1 MIDVDTKEL
10 PKGWIKCKLIEF
22 CILVM
27 GQSPPSET
35 YNTDGLGLPFYQGKT
50 EFSALYPTPV
60 KYCCEPNKIAENG
73 DILLSIRAPVGPTN
87 ICSHKACIGRGIAAI
102 RPLDGVTSKFIL
114 FLFRSIEP
122 VLSKQGTGTTFKA
135 ITKDFLERLEIV
147 IPPLPEQHRIVEKIE
162 ELFSDLDK
170 GIESLK
176 TTQQQLKIY
185 RQAVLKWAFEG
196 KLTAKWRE
204 EKKHKGELKSA
215 EELLDQIK
223 AEREKRDR
231 TQLQEWNEAVKTWE
245 ANGKQGKKPGKPNKN
260 KEVKALSEIEITK
273 LPELPEGWNWI
284 HLEEMLNKIEA
295 GKSFRCEERTPSLQ
309 QVGVAKVSAVTWG
322 EYNELES
329 KTCLDKSKIEARFL
343 IREGDFLFSRA
354 NTVELVGAC
363 VIVKKTNLQI
373 MLSDKTLRF
382 LFSDSKFKK
391 YVLYFLKSRL
401 GRSEIERLATGN
413 QESMRNIGQDRI
425 QSIKTPLPSFEEQDQ
440 IVEEIEFR
448 LSICDRLETTITENL
463 TRAEALRQSIL
474 KQAFKGK
481 LVPQDPND
489 EPAEKLLERIRQEK
503 LNGKNGQQLEL
514 EVFVDREKK

>member
-1 MIDVDTKEL
+1 MNNVNKPNNHVPQGWVFEKLGKYADYKKGKKPETLSQQASGKYKFPYVDIKAFE
-10 PKGWIKCKLIEF
+10 KGVIAN
-22 CILVM
+22 
-27 GQSPPSET
+27 
-35 YNTDGLGLPFYQGKT
+35 YTDG
-50 EFSALYPTPV
+50 
-60 KYCCEPNKIAENG
+60 ENC
-73 DILLSIRAPVGPTN
+73 V
-87 ICSHKACIGRGIAAI
+87 ICSDNDFLMVWDGSRSGYVGKGIK
-102 RPLDGVTSKFIL
+102 GVLGSTLMKINLPALCNDFAFYFLQSKYLEINS
-114 FLFRSIEP
+114 RA
-122 VLSKQGTGTTFKA
+122 KGTGTPHVDPDLLWKY
-135 ITKDFLERLEIV
+135 LLP
-147 IPPLPEQHRIVEKIE
+147 IPPLSEQYRIVEKIE

-204 EKKHKGELKSA
+204 EKKHMGELKSA
-215 EELLDQIK
+215 EELLVQIK

-231 TQLQEWNEAVKTWE
+231 TQLQEWHEAVKTWE

-260 KEVKALSEIEITK
+260 KEVKALSEVEITK

-284 HLEEMLNKIEA
+284 HLEEILNKIEA

-425 QSIKTPLPSFEEQDQ
+425 QSIKTPLPSFEEQNQ

-448 LSICDRLETTITENL
+448 LSICDRLEATITENL
-463 TRAEALRQSIL
+463 QRAEALRQSIL
-474 KQAFKGK
+474 KQAFEGK

-489 EPAEKLLERIRQEK
+489 EPAEQLIERIRQEK
-503 LNGKNGQQLEL
+503 LNSKNGKQLEL
-514 EVFVDREKK
+514 KI